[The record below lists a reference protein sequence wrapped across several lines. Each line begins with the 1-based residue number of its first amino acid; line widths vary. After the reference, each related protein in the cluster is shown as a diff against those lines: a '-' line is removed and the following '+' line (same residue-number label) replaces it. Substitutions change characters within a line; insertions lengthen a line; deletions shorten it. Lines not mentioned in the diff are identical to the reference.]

1 MTEPIPFTHLPQPPS
16 LVEMKTRV
24 CSQEELQAFLI
35 KLTDLYNEQGLLM
48 EAAINRLKQN
58 KQDRE
63 WRANM

>member
-1 MTEPIPFTHLPQPPS
+1 MNQELIKVEPIS
-16 LVEMKTRV
+16 LVELKSRP
-24 CSQEELQAFLI
+24 CSLEELQAFVI

-48 EAAINRLKQN
+48 EAAINRLKAN